1 MDSRKQIIFRN
12 QQIHFIKYMENKSS
26 YAWKYTKIGGV
37 TRINIETGDDIAH
50 LPELDQKQWTV
61 LSCPSTGLEF
71 DPKTLGYLDTDGD
84 GHIRV
89 NEVINAI
96 SWLNKVLKTPDS
108 LIKKS
113 DVISLDEINQDTDE
127 GKKVYNSAKQIL
139 ANLKLNKNEISL
151 ADTADSTKI
160 FAESQ
165 YNGDGIITAAST
177 DSDELK
183 KLIAIIIEKI
193 GKATD
198 RSGADGITKDLVE
211 EFYKEAADYTEWK
224 AQATADNMEP
234 YGDKTPAARE
244 AFYAIKDKVA
254 DYFIRCKLVALD
266 GDTCTSLEIPKD
278 KLAQISDRNLAE
290 AIGDIASYPLTR
302 LSAKAELPI
311 CGNINPAWEG
321 KFAALKSLILD
332 VDFAGKESITEAE
345 WNTIAP
351 KFAAHD
357 KWLADKKGAKV
368 ESMSVEE
375 LKAILDANQKDALMG
390 LIEKDL
396 AEKEN
401 AESIDAVN
409 KFAHLY
415 RDIYAFLRNYVT
427 FSDFYRINSEM
438 SSMFQ
443 AGRLFIDQRECDLCI
458 KVTDMAKH
466 NATAA
471 LSNMFIAYCDC
482 VNTKKGGKMTIA
494 AVITDGDVSNIAV
507 GKNGV
512 FYDRQGNDWDATIT
526 KIVDNP
532 ISVRQ
537 AFWSPYKKLAG
548 FVEEQINK
556 FAANKD
562 ADLTKSM
569 SEKVNESTTK
579 LTTIPA
585 DGTAPAAPAAAAPK
599 QPFDIAKFCGIF
611 AAIGL
616 ALGAIGAALAAM
628 ASAFISLP
636 WWGMIVVILGL
647 MLLISG
653 PAMLVAYMKLR
664 RRNLSPLLNA
674 NGWAVN
680 AHTFVN
686 ITFGATLTKLA
697 KFPLL
702 NVKDPLADKGM
713 PWWQKAIYI
722 VIILGVIFACLFFN
736 NKLARWGLPYDNGSA
751 DTVETEAPAAE

>member
-1 MDSRKQIIFRN
+1 
-12 QQIHFIKYMENKSS
+12 MEKKSS
-26 YAWKYTKIGGV
+26 YPWKYTKIGGV
-37 TRINIETGDDIAH
+37 TRISIETGEDIAH

-61 LSCPSTGLEF
+61 LSCPCTGMEF
-71 DPKTLGYLDTDGD
+71 DQKTLQYLDSDGD

-89 NEVINAI
+89 NEVINAV
-96 SWLNKVLKTPDS
+96 SWLNKVLKTPDP
-108 LIKKS
+108 LIRKS
-113 DVISLDEINQDTDE
+113 DVISFSDINQDTDE

-139 ANLKLNKNEISL
+139 SNLKLDKNEISL

-160 FAESQ
+160 FAESKF
-165 YNGDGIITAAST
+165 NGDGIITAAST
-177 DSDELK
+177 DNEDLK
-183 KLIAIIIEKI
+183 KLIATIIEKI
-193 GKATD
+193 GKASD
-198 RSGADGITKDLVE
+198 RSGADGITKELVE

-224 AQATADNMEP
+224 SQAQADNMEP
-234 YGDKTPAARE
+234 YGDKTPAARD

-254 DYFIRCKLVALD
+254 DYYIRCKLVALD
-266 GDTCTSLEIPKD
+266 GDTCPSLEIPKD
-278 KLAQISDRNLAE
+278 KLAAIADKNLSE
-290 AIGDIASYPLTR
+290 AIADISAYPLAR
-302 LSAKAELPI
+302 LSAKAELPVN
-311 CGNINPAWEG
+311 GNINPAWES

-332 VDFAGKESITEAE
+332 VDFAGKDSITEAE

-368 ESMSVEE
+368 ESISLEE
-375 LKAILDANQKDALMG
+375 LKAILDANQKDELMA

-396 AEKEN
+396 SEKDN
-401 AESIDAVN
+401 AESIEAVN

-415 RDIYAFLRNYVT
+415 RDIYPFLRNYVT
-427 FSDFYRINSEM
+427 FSDFYRINSEL
-438 SSMFQ
+438 SSIFQ

-458 KVTDMAKH
+458 KVADMAKH

-471 LSNMFIAYCDC
+471 LSNMYIAYCDC

-494 AVITDGDVSNIAV
+494 AVITDGDVANISV
-507 GKNGV
+507 GKNGI
-512 FYDRQGNDWDATIT
+512 FYDRQGNDWDATIV
-526 KIVDNP
+526 KIIDNP

-556 FAANKD
+556 FAASKE

-579 LTTIPA
+579 LTTMPA
-585 DGTAPAAPAAAAPK
+585 EGAATAPAPAPR

-616 ALGAIGAALAAM
+616 ALGAIGAALAAL
-628 ASAFISLP
+628 AKAFLDLP
-636 WWGMIVVILGL
+636 WWGMLVVAIGL

-680 AHTFVN
+680 AHTFIN

-697 KFPLL
+697 KFPFLK
-702 NVKDPLADKGM
+702 VKDPLADKST
-713 PWWQKAIYI
+713 PWWLRAIYI
-722 VIILGVIFACLFFN
+722 VIILGAVFAGLYFN
-736 NKLARWGLPYDNGSA
+736 NKLACVGLPYGNDAQEVEQPAETPSA
-751 DTVETEAPAAE
+751 K